1 MAAEE
6 REPSPW
12 RTLGRVG
19 MLGTSLVAAT
29 VVGLALGY
37 WLDRWLGSAPWLTM
51 LCTLL
56 GIAAGYVQIIRAV
69 REGDNGA

>member
-1 MAAEE
+1 MAAAE

-19 MLGTSLVAAT
+19 MLGTTLVAAT

-51 LCTLL
+51 LGTLL

-69 REGDNGA
+69 RADGDGV